1 MRNTWLETLY
11 KIASKNK
18 KVVFIGSDLG
28 AGVMH
33 DFKKKFPDRFFMEGI
48 SEQHIIGL
56 AAGLASEGFTPYVN
70 TIATFLTRRCFEQNM
85 IDLCLHNLPVRLIG
99 NGGGLVYSPLGPT
112 HQAIE
117 DIAIMNT
124 MPNMSIF
131 AVCDSNEMR
140 QLIKQSQ
147 NYKGPMYIRLGR
159 GFEKV
164 ITKKK
169 KFVIGKIVNLRKPQK
184 ITLISTGSVTQE
196 ALKAS
201 EILFKM
207 GIKCGVIHVPT
218 IKPFDVKSLSKL
230 LKNKVE
236 KIITIEEHIDTGG
249 LGSIIINHLNE
260 LNFLKKIKVIKICLP
275 NKFNNKYGTHDELK
289 SFYGL
294 DFKNIIKL
302 VKRIKNEKY

>member
-11 KIASKNK
+11 KIASKN

-164 ITKKK
+164 ITKEKICNRKNCKFKK
-169 KFVIGKIVNLRKPQK
+169 TSK
-184 ITLISTGSVTQE
+184 ITLISTASVTQE
-196 ALKAS
+196 AQK
-201 EILFKM
+201 
-207 GIKCGVIHVPT
+207 HQ
-218 IKPFDVKSLSKL
+218 
-230 LKNKVE
+230 
-236 KIITIEEHIDTGG
+236 
-249 LGSIIINHLNE
+249 
-260 LNFLKKIKVIKICLP
+260 NFI
-275 NKFNNKYGTHDELK
+275 
-289 SFYGL
+289 
-294 DFKNIIKL
+294 
-302 VKRIKNEKY
+302 